1 MIHIS
6 LNRYYLAYSNHQ
18 RDKQVK
24 HNCFV
29 WSFPNSI
36 CWVLLIYFF
45 YRWFTYTNGDFH
57 GYVSLPEAVYIY
69 ILYYMIVLFLF
80 LFSHYR
86 HHHHHQHHHHHLTI
100 FHNHNLI
107 PTSQVGHFLT
117 APWQESRISN
127 LVRWNAAVM
136 VSDGNRRAPGAWKP
150 KHWGYHG
157 IWDMMVS
164 YGRIWDVSLSIPIIT
179 IYIYNYIYI
188 YM

>member
-1 MIHIS
+1 MVIS
-6 LNRYYLAYSNHQ
+6 MAMLVYQ
-18 RDKQVK
+18 RL
-24 HNCFV
+24 C
-29 WSFPNSI
+29 I
-36 CWVLLIYFF
+36 
-45 YRWFTYTNGDFH
+45 
-57 GYVSLPEAVYIY
+57 YIY

-179 IYIYNYIYI
+179 IYI
-188 YM
+188 